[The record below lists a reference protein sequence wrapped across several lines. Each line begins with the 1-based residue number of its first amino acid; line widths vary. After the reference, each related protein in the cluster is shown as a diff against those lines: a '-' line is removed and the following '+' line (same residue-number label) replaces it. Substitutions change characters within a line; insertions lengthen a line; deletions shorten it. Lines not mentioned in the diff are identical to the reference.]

1 MKREIRFNAFDMAC
15 VGHIQQGMWTHPRDR
30 SAEYLS
36 LDYWMG
42 LARLLEE
49 GLFDG
54 LFLADV
60 LGIYDVH
67 GGNGDAAI
75 RNAVQVPLIDPMLL
89 VPAMAAATRNL
100 GFGVTCNLAWE
111 SPALMAR
118 RFSTLDH
125 LTKGRIGWN
134 IVTGYLDSAARAM
147 GLDRQMAHDDRYD
160 LADEYMEILY
170 RLWEESWAA
179 DAVKRDRAAGIYADP
194 ARVKRITHQGRQY
207 RLDAPH
213 LVEPSPQRTPVLYQ
227 AGASDRGRG
236 FAAQHAECVFLNGGP
251 KPHVAKLVADLRAR
265 AAPRPIRIFVGAT
278 LIIGRTRAEAEA
290 KLAEYRQHASIEGAL
305 AHASASLGID
315 LARFALDE
323 ELPEAGQSQAIRSNV
338 EALRAAAPRATKRAL
353 IDRMVLGSRQ
363 PPIVGSVEEV
373 ADELIAWMDQADVDG
388 FNLSRTVTPECLE
401 DVVRLLVP
409 ALQERG
415 RYKRA
420 YTPGTYREKLFGAG
434 PLLAAPHPAAGFR
447 QPA

>member
-1 MKREIRFNAFDMAC
+1 MAC

-89 VPAMAAATRNL
+89 VPAMAAATTHL

-194 ARVKRITHQGRQY
+194 ARVARITHQGRQY

-265 AAPRPIRIFVGAT
+265 AAPRPIRVFVGAT

-315 LARFALDE
+315 LARFDLDE

-363 PPIVGSVEEV
+363 PPIIGSVEEV
-373 ADELIAWMDQADVDG
+373 AEELIAWMDQADVDG

-415 RYKRA
+415 RYKRGYA
-420 YTPGTYREKLFGAG
+420 AGTYREKLFGAG

>member
-75 RNAVQVPLIDPMLL
+75 RNAVQVPLLDPMLI
-89 VPAMAAATRNL
+89 VPAMAAVTRNL

-125 LTKGRIGWN
+125 LTKGRVGWN

-236 FAAQHAECVFLNGGP
+236 FAAQHAECVFVNGGP

-290 KLAEYRQHASIEGAL
+290 KLAEYRQYASIEGAL

-315 LARFALDE
+315 LARFDMDE

-373 ADELIAWMDQADVDG
+373 AEELIAWMDQADVDG
-388 FNLSRTVTPECLE
+388 FNLSRIVTPECLE

-420 YTPGTYREKLFGAG
+420 YAPGTYREKLFGAG
-434 PLLAAPHPAAGFR
+434 PLLAAPHPAAGWR
-447 QPA
+447 QPG

>member
-75 RNAVQVPLIDPMLL
+75 RNAVQVPLLDPMLI

-315 LARFALDE
+315 LARFDLDE

-434 PLLAAPHPAAGFR
+434 PLLAVPHPAAGWR
-447 QPA
+447 QAG

>member
-89 VPAMAAATRNL
+89 VPAMAAATRHL

-194 ARVKRITHQGRQY
+194 ARVARITHQGRQY

-278 LIIGRTRAEAEA
+278 LILGRTRAEAEA
-290 KLAEYRQHASIEGAL
+290 KLAEYRQYASIEGAL
-305 AHASASLGID
+305 VHASASLGID
-315 LARFALDE
+315 LARFAPDD
-323 ELPEAGQSQAIRSNV
+323 ELPEAGQSQAIRTNV

-434 PLLAAPHPAAGFR
+434 PLLAVPHPAAGWR
-447 QPA
+447 QAG

>member
-89 VPAMAAATRNL
+89 VPAMAAATTHL

-194 ARVKRITHQGRQY
+194 ARVARITHQGRQY

-315 LARFALDE
+315 LARFAPDE
-323 ELPEAGQSQAIRSNV
+323 ELPEAGQSQAIRSNM

-373 ADELIAWMDQADVDG
+373 AEELIAWMDQADVDG

-409 ALQERG
+409 ELQERG
-415 RYKRA
+415 RYKRGYA
-420 YTPGTYREKLFGAG
+420 AGTYREKLFGAG
-434 PLLAAPHPAAGFR
+434 PLLAAPHPAAGWR